1 MIDRYLEAGDMHVLS
16 IGDAPVCVAVVIPY
30 SDTACELKN
39 LATDPQFQKQGY
51 ATRLMETLF
60 KFYAARFRAMYGE
73 PQAPAWLFTP
83 GSVSRTRTPSPDSLP
98 TTTPNHSM
106 KTAFSSRTCFT
117 SKKSWPDRKAPG
129 KTPMDFIEQYLRF
142 IKEAERLKAVT
153 RTAWTHDGRR
163 ESTAEHSW
171 RLALFAGLAAGR
183 LPGLNREKVL
193 MMSLIHD
200 MGELYGGDISAA
212 LCPDPQEKT
221 DEESRAVRKAFSLL
235 PEREAESLLALWRE
249 YNANAT
255 PEARLVKA
263 LDKAETIIQ
272 HNQGR
277 NPEAFDYRFNLG
289 YGKEYFEG
297 SGFLREL
304 RTLLDEETAAKLH
317 GTD

>member
-1 MIDRYLEAGDMHVLS
+1 
-16 IGDAPVCVAVVIPY
+16 
-30 SDTACELKN
+30 
-39 LATDPQFQKQGY
+39 
-51 ATRLMETLF
+51 
-60 KFYAARFRAMYGE
+60 
-73 PQAPAWLFTP
+73 
-83 GSVSRTRTPSPDSLP
+83 
-98 TTTPNHSM
+98 
-106 KTAFSSRTCFT
+106 
-117 SKKSWPDRKAPG
+117 
-129 KTPMDFIEQYLRF
+129 MDFIEQYLRF

-249 YNANAT
+249 YNAKPPRKPGSSRRWTRRKPSSSTIRDAT
-255 PEARLVKA
+255 RRLSTTGSISATEKNTSRAADSCANSARFWTKKPPPSSTVQIKRSRLN
-263 LDKAETIIQ
+263 DKGMRTI
-272 HNQGR
+272 
-277 NPEAFDYRFNLG
+277 RFPCL
-289 YGKEYFEG
+289 F
-297 SGFLREL
+297 F
-304 RTLLDEETAAKLH
+304 A
-317 GTD
+317 

>member
-1 MIDRYLEAGDMHVLS
+1 
-16 IGDAPVCVAVVIPY
+16 
-30 SDTACELKN
+30 
-39 LATDPQFQKQGY
+39 
-51 ATRLMETLF
+51 
-60 KFYAARFRAMYGE
+60 
-73 PQAPAWLFTP
+73 
-83 GSVSRTRTPSPDSLP
+83 
-98 TTTPNHSM
+98 
-106 KTAFSSRTCFT
+106 
-117 SKKSWPDRKAPG
+117 
-129 KTPMDFIEQYLRF
+129 MDFIEQYLRF

-272 HNQGR
+272 HNRGQRIPARTPHASGR
-277 NPEAFDYRFNLG
+277 RNRRQAPRYRLNARASQTTKAWEPSGSHAFLC
-289 YGKEYFEG
+289 
-297 SGFLREL
+297 L
-304 RTLLDEETAAKLH
+304 TANAPKAFTYPPRLSEK
-317 GTD
+317 GG

>member
-1 MIDRYLEAGDMHVLS
+1 
-16 IGDAPVCVAVVIPY
+16 
-30 SDTACELKN
+30 
-39 LATDPQFQKQGY
+39 
-51 ATRLMETLF
+51 
-60 KFYAARFRAMYGE
+60 
-73 PQAPAWLFTP
+73 
-83 GSVSRTRTPSPDSLP
+83 
-98 TTTPNHSM
+98 
-106 KTAFSSRTCFT
+106 
-117 SKKSWPDRKAPG
+117 
-129 KTPMDFIEQYLRF
+129 MDFIEQYLRF

-212 LCPDPQEKT
+212 LCP
-221 DEESRAVRKAFSLL
+221 AVRKAFSLL

-277 NPEAFDYRFNLG
+277 NPEDFDYRFNLG

>member
-1 MIDRYLEAGDMHVLS
+1 
-16 IGDAPVCVAVVIPY
+16 
-30 SDTACELKN
+30 
-39 LATDPQFQKQGY
+39 
-51 ATRLMETLF
+51 
-60 KFYAARFRAMYGE
+60 
-73 PQAPAWLFTP
+73 
-83 GSVSRTRTPSPDSLP
+83 
-98 TTTPNHSM
+98 
-106 KTAFSSRTCFT
+106 
-117 SKKSWPDRKAPG
+117 
-129 KTPMDFIEQYLRF
+129 MDFIEQYLRF

-272 HNQGR
+272 HKQGR
-277 NPEAFDYRFNLG
+277 TPEDFDYRFNLG

>member
-1 MIDRYLEAGDMHVLS
+1 
-16 IGDAPVCVAVVIPY
+16 
-30 SDTACELKN
+30 
-39 LATDPQFQKQGY
+39 
-51 ATRLMETLF
+51 
-60 KFYAARFRAMYGE
+60 
-73 PQAPAWLFTP
+73 
-83 GSVSRTRTPSPDSLP
+83 
-98 TTTPNHSM
+98 
-106 KTAFSSRTCFT
+106 
-117 SKKSWPDRKAPG
+117 
-129 KTPMDFIEQYLRF
+129 
-142 IKEAERLKAVT
+142 
-153 RTAWTHDGRR
+153 
-163 ESTAEHSW
+163 
-171 RLALFAGLAAGR
+171 
-183 LPGLNREKVL
+183 

-277 NPEAFDYRFNLG
+277 NPEDFDYRFNLG

-304 RTLLDEETAAKLH
+304 RTLLEQRNRRQAPRYRLNPRASQTTKAWEPSGSHAFLCLTANAPKAFTYPPRLSEK
-317 GTD
+317 GG

>member
-1 MIDRYLEAGDMHVLS
+1 
-16 IGDAPVCVAVVIPY
+16 
-30 SDTACELKN
+30 
-39 LATDPQFQKQGY
+39 
-51 ATRLMETLF
+51 
-60 KFYAARFRAMYGE
+60 
-73 PQAPAWLFTP
+73 
-83 GSVSRTRTPSPDSLP
+83 
-98 TTTPNHSM
+98 
-106 KTAFSSRTCFT
+106 
-117 SKKSWPDRKAPG
+117 
-129 KTPMDFIEQYLRF
+129 MDFIEQYLRF

-171 RLALFAGLAAGR
+171 RLALFAGLAAER

-212 LCPDPQEKT
+212 LCPDPQEKNS
-221 DEESRAVRKAFSLL
+221 EESRAVHKAF
-235 PEREAESLLALWRE
+235 SLLALWRE

-277 NPEAFDYRFNLG
+277 NPEDFDYRFNLG

-297 SGFLREL
+297 NGFLREL

>member
-1 MIDRYLEAGDMHVLS
+1 
-16 IGDAPVCVAVVIPY
+16 
-30 SDTACELKN
+30 
-39 LATDPQFQKQGY
+39 
-51 ATRLMETLF
+51 
-60 KFYAARFRAMYGE
+60 
-73 PQAPAWLFTP
+73 
-83 GSVSRTRTPSPDSLP
+83 
-98 TTTPNHSM
+98 
-106 KTAFSSRTCFT
+106 
-117 SKKSWPDRKAPG
+117 
-129 KTPMDFIEQYLRF
+129 
-142 IKEAERLKAVT
+142 
-153 RTAWTHDGRR
+153 
-163 ESTAEHSW
+163 
-171 RLALFAGLAAGR
+171 
-183 LPGLNREKVL
+183 

-212 LCPDPQEKT
+212 LCPDPQEKNG
-221 DEESRAVRKAFSLL
+221 EESRAVHKAFSLL

-277 NPEAFDYRFNLG
+277 NPEDFDYRFNLG

-297 SGFLREL
+297 SGFLHEL

>member
-1 MIDRYLEAGDMHVLS
+1 
-16 IGDAPVCVAVVIPY
+16 
-30 SDTACELKN
+30 
-39 LATDPQFQKQGY
+39 
-51 ATRLMETLF
+51 
-60 KFYAARFRAMYGE
+60 
-73 PQAPAWLFTP
+73 
-83 GSVSRTRTPSPDSLP
+83 
-98 TTTPNHSM
+98 
-106 KTAFSSRTCFT
+106 
-117 SKKSWPDRKAPG
+117 
-129 KTPMDFIEQYLRF
+129 MDFIEQYLRF

-235 PEREAESLLALWRE
+235 PERE
-249 YNANAT
+249 
-255 PEARLVKA
+255 
-263 LDKAETIIQ
+263 TIIQ

>member
-1 MIDRYLEAGDMHVLS
+1 
-16 IGDAPVCVAVVIPY
+16 
-30 SDTACELKN
+30 
-39 LATDPQFQKQGY
+39 
-51 ATRLMETLF
+51 
-60 KFYAARFRAMYGE
+60 
-73 PQAPAWLFTP
+73 
-83 GSVSRTRTPSPDSLP
+83 
-98 TTTPNHSM
+98 M

-171 RLALFAGLAAGR
+171 RLGLVCRLAAGR

-200 MGELYGGDISAA
+200 MGELYGGDHFGGTV
-212 LCPDPQEKT
+212 PGPQEKT

-272 HNQGR
+272 HQSGTQPGGFRLPVQSRLRKRILRGQRIPARTPHASGR
-277 NPEAFDYRFNLG
+277 RNRRQAPRYRLNARASQTTKAWEPSGSHAFLCRRQTRRKPSPIRPVCRKREAKGGRQTHRPIPGNRLHPSRFLFSRLLERRDAG
-289 YGKEYFEG
+289 
-297 SGFLREL
+297 LA
-304 RTLLDEETAAKLH
+304 TLVPPATLPRSRRRH
-317 GTD
+317 RR

>member
-1 MIDRYLEAGDMHVLS
+1 
-16 IGDAPVCVAVVIPY
+16 
-30 SDTACELKN
+30 
-39 LATDPQFQKQGY
+39 
-51 ATRLMETLF
+51 
-60 KFYAARFRAMYGE
+60 
-73 PQAPAWLFTP
+73 
-83 GSVSRTRTPSPDSLP
+83 
-98 TTTPNHSM
+98 
-106 KTAFSSRTCFT
+106 
-117 SKKSWPDRKAPG
+117 
-129 KTPMDFIEQYLRF
+129 MDFIEQYLRF

-317 GTD
+317 GRAGLADDLLHHAVVRVRAVLSGVKVNHVYKVCTGIEEPLCGLDRVFCYFMCSAVVTFLQAHALTVFQINRGDNSHFPTSVSFAKLRSI

>member
-1 MIDRYLEAGDMHVLS
+1 
-16 IGDAPVCVAVVIPY
+16 
-30 SDTACELKN
+30 
-39 LATDPQFQKQGY
+39 
-51 ATRLMETLF
+51 
-60 KFYAARFRAMYGE
+60 
-73 PQAPAWLFTP
+73 
-83 GSVSRTRTPSPDSLP
+83 
-98 TTTPNHSM
+98 M

-142 IKEAERLKAVT
+142 IKEAELLKAVT

-263 LDKAETIIQ
+263 PAQSGTQPGGFRLPVQSRLRKRILRWQRIPARTPHASGRRNRRQAPRYRLNARASQTTKAWEPSGS
-272 HNQGR
+272 H
-277 NPEAFDYRFNLG
+277 AFLC
-289 YGKEYFEG
+289 
-297 SGFLREL
+297 L
-304 RTLLDEETAAKLH
+304 TANAPKAFTYPPRLSEK
-317 GTD
+317 GG

>member
-1 MIDRYLEAGDMHVLS
+1 M
-16 IGDAPVCVAVVIPY
+16 
-30 SDTACELKN
+30 
-39 LATDPQFQKQGY
+39 
-51 ATRLMETLF
+51 
-60 KFYAARFRAMYGE
+60 
-73 PQAPAWLFTP
+73 
-83 GSVSRTRTPSPDSLP
+83 
-98 TTTPNHSM
+98 
-106 KTAFSSRTCFT
+106 
-117 SKKSWPDRKAPG
+117 
-129 KTPMDFIEQYLRF
+129 
-142 IKEAERLKAVT
+142 
-153 RTAWTHDGRR
+153 
-163 ESTAEHSW
+163 
-171 RLALFAGLAAGR
+171 FAGLAAGR

-277 NPEAFDYRFNLG
+277 NRRLSTTGSISATEN
-289 YGKEYFEG
+289 EYFEG